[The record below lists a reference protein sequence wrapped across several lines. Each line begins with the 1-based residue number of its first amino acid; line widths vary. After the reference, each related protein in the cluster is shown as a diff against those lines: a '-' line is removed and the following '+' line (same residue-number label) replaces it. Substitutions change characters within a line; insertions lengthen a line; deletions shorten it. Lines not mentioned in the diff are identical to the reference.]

1 MPVRS
6 GRIRPGIAGGVPIAD
21 LHGGLGG
28 SSAND
33 TMKGASTMSMLGA
46 ELGQLESLR
55 GQIDRT
61 TGDIGDAST
70 ETNRITTDLVSSA
83 RQAASTAFG
92 QINTALA
99 ALIQSVNTSQS
110 QAASTNW
117 TGVNYATFTGAVGQF
132 QGAMSQAQAATGE
145 TFQNFNTAVDTLAS
159 DLEDYVRT
167 FQSKLTEAGQ
177 STVSM
182 SGAVQ
187 GQRDNLDQVM
197 NTGISVG

>member
-1 MPVRS
+1 
-6 GRIRPGIAGGVPIAD
+6 
-21 LHGGLGG
+21 
-28 SSAND
+28 
-33 TMKGASTMSMLGA
+33 MSMLGA

-61 TGDIGDAST
+61 TGDIGDCGT
-70 ETNRITTDLVSSA
+70 ETNRITNDLVSSA
-83 RQAASTAFG
+83 RQAATTAFG
-92 QINTALA
+92 QINGALS

-117 TGVNYATFTGAVGQF
+117 TGINYEVFSGAVDQF
-132 QGAMSQAQAATGE
+132 QGAMSQAQAATAE

-167 FQSKLTEAGQ
+167 FQAKLTEAGR
-177 STVSM
+177 STTSM
-182 SGAVQ
+182 ASAVQ

-197 NTGISVG
+197 NQGISVG